1 MLLLVTAA
9 GGAVLTFAPQFTA
22 TPALAA
28 TGLLALTATAAL
40 ARWGCGELADR
51 IALPRIIG
59 TLALTACAGLALIA
73 FAIGSDRD
81 PALLAGLLL
90 LGAAYGGLQSLTL
103 VQAFDYAGAEN
114 RHAASVAWNIGYD
127 AGTGLGSLMLGVAA
141 QVATFSTG
149 FTALSVLMALAGLAV
164 LLTGRDKPVDPPGS
178 RGPRTPRTKRPSLDK
193 R

>member
-1 MLLLVTAA
+1 
-9 GGAVLTFAPQFTA
+9 FAPQFTA

-51 IALPRIIG
+51 IAPRPITGI
-59 TLALTACAGLALIA
+59 LALTACAGLALTA
-73 FAIGSDRD
+73 YAVGSDRTAVL
-81 PALLAGLLL
+81 PVGLLL

-141 QVATFSTG
+141 QVATFSAG
-149 FTALSVLMALAGLAV
+149 FTVLSALMALAGLAV
-164 LLTGRDKPVDPPGS
+164 LLTGHSESADPPVS
-178 RGPRTPRTKRPSLDK
+178 RRPRAPGTERPSLGK